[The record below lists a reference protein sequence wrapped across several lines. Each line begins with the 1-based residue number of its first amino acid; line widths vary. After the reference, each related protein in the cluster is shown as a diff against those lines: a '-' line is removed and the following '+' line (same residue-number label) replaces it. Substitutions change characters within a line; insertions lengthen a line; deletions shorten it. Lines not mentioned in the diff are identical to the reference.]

1 MNIIYNDKSVH
12 IGSNISGDVIIV
24 NGKVINGD
32 DSNSYR
38 KFDEKK
44 SKDCTNIDI
53 ITIYSTFAGI
63 NISSSDSSEAVAH
76 VYGEG
81 SIDGDINF
89 NVSANGREL
98 KISLDMDNESFSG
111 NLHFDVTIPKK
122 IFNLI
127 SISSLSAKITLDDQ
141 VSAKALKINSS
152 TGAVNS
158 KANAQNYNVTTVSGA
173 IKLSI
178 NAKQDINANISSTTG
193 AVTAEL
199 INISHANLLASSVFG
214 KVMNYHKG
222 TTGYTASI
230 NVSTMSGRIT
240 IH

>member
-12 IGSNISGDVIIV
+12 IGS
-24 NGKVINGD
+24 
-32 DSNSYR
+32 
-38 KFDEKK
+38 
-44 SKDCTNIDI
+44 
-53 ITIYSTFAGI
+53 

-89 NVSANGREL
+89 NISANGREL
-98 KISLDMDNESFSG
+98 KISLNMDNESFSG

-152 TGAVNS
+152 TGSVNS

-173 IKLSI
+173 IELSI

-199 INISHANLLASSVFG
+199 INISHVDLLASSVFG
-214 KVMNYHKG
+214 KVKNYHKG
-222 TTGYTASI
+222 TNGYTASI